1 VKHRVRN
8 TAAVHGAGM
17 PSSFGGVAA
26 AMICVLTHDGSR
38 ERPDCSRVAGTDGH
52 ATGNRLQ
59 GQHRRGRLGCC
70 GLIQIAKTTRGP
82 EPQGVS
88 RWLATLPPTSGS
100 ACGWR
105 AAPAFCDFGSVFANV
120 LPGLPPAASACVG
133 RAAGVLR
140 G

>member
-1 VKHRVRN
+1 MTNGHHR
-8 TAAVHGAGM
+8 
-17 PSSFGGVAA
+17 S
-26 AMICVLTHDGSR
+26 
-38 ERPDCSRVAGTDGH
+38 
-52 ATGNRLQ
+52 
-59 GQHRRGRLGCC
+59 
-70 GLIQIAKTTRGP
+70 TRGP